1 VEPDG
6 AVERPEPEADAQP
19 RTAPGTRTRLE
30 LMPRGRVVLVLLH
43 LALAAAWLGEDDHA
57 RIAASLLATPLLV
70 DLWTKLRN
78 RPDVRLRIGPRRT
91 IARAPYL
98 EPVTVEAGRSPVHA
112 LRFREPQTHVRDA
125 GGMHVPFLPAGTS
138 HELRS
143 AARSL
148 RRGVVHE
155 RSFAGETA
163 WPLGMF
169 RWRIEVSVDARLLT
183 EPARATLPPAILAA
197 LAAADA
203 EARAGRRDGQD
214 EFHALREYRDGE
226 DARLVHARR
235 SAALGEPVR
244 RVLRG
249 SPAPRCAV
257 VVDLRRP
264 PGMPPSFGRR
274 RLEQELSR
282 AAALADAIEARGLAL
297 LGYVIG
303 NASTERT
310 ESAAGAPPTAFL
322 EALAVARSADYRI
335 LVDDELAE
343 LDSVDTCF
351 WLAAGGHEDPK
362 KRRDPQ
368 LHFLESEAS

>member
-1 VEPDG
+1 
-6 AVERPEPEADAQP
+6 
-19 RTAPGTRTRLE
+19 
-30 LMPRGRVVLVLLH
+30 MPRGRVVLVLLH

-70 DLWTKLRN
+70 DLWTKLRH
-78 RPDVRLRIGPRRT
+78 RPDLRLRLGARRT
-91 IARAPYL
+91 VARAPFL
-98 EPVTVEAGRSPVHA
+98 EPVMVEAGASPLHA
-112 LRFREPQTHVRDA
+112 LRLREPQTHVRDA
-125 GGMHVPFLPAGTS
+125 GGIHVAWLPKGGR

-148 RRGVVHE
+148 RRGLVRE
-155 RSFAGETA
+155 RTFSGETA

-169 RWRIEVSVDARLLT
+169 RWQIEVVLDARLLT
-183 EPARATLPPAILAA
+183 EPARATLPQSILSA
-197 LAAADA
+197 LAAAEA

-249 SPAPRCAV
+249 SPAPRCAL

-282 AAALADAIEARGLAL
+282 AAALADAVEARGLAL
-297 LGYVIG
+297 VGYVIG
-303 NASTERT
+303 EARTERS
-310 ESAAGAPPTAFL
+310 ESTAGAPPISFL
-322 EALAVARSADYRI
+322 DALATAQSASYRLLGDRELEGI
-335 LVDDELAE
+335 EEVDA
-343 LDSVDTCF
+343 CF
-351 WLAAGGHEDPK
+351 WLAAGGHEDARQK
-362 KRRDPQ
+362 RDPQ
-368 LHFLESEAS
+368 MHFLESEAS

>member
-1 VEPDG
+1 MGSLTEAG
-6 AVERPEPEADAQP
+6 AGERA
-19 RTAPGTRTRLE
+19 APGTRTRLE

-43 LALAAAWLGEDDHA
+43 LALAAAWLGDDDHA

-70 DLWTKLRN
+70 DLWTKLRH
-78 RPDVRLRIGPRRT
+78 RPDPSLRIGARRT

-98 EPVTVEAGRSPVHA
+98 EPVAVQTGRSALHA

-125 GGMHVPFLPAGTS
+125 GGMHIPFLPAGTR

-143 AARSL
+143 AARSP

-155 RSFAGETA
+155 RNFTGETV

-169 RWRIEVSVDARLLT
+169 RWRIEVTVDARLLT
-183 EPARATLPPAILAA
+183 EPARAPLPPSILSA
-197 LAAADA
+197 LAATDA

-235 SAALGEPVR
+235 SAACGEPVR

-249 SPAPRCAV
+249 SPAPRCAI

-264 PGMPPSFGRR
+264 PGMPPSFGRHG
-274 RLEQELSR
+274 LEQELSR
-282 AAALADAIEARGLAL
+282 AAALADAVEARGLAL
-297 LGYVIG
+297 VGYVIEETG
-303 NASTERT
+303 TTRT
-310 ESAAGAPPTAFL
+310 ESAAGVPPTAFL
-322 EALAVARSADYRI
+322 DALAVARSASFRI
-335 LVDDELAE
+335 LDDDELAGF
-343 LDSVDTCF
+343 DDVDPCF
-351 WLAAGGHEDPK
+351 WLAAGGHVDPK
-362 KRRDPQ
+362 KRREPR

>member
-1 VEPDG
+1 
-6 AVERPEPEADAQP
+6 
-19 RTAPGTRTRLE
+19 
-30 LMPRGRVVLVLLH
+30 MPRGRVVLVLLH

-70 DLWTKLRN
+70 DLWTKLRH
-78 RPDVRLRIGPRRT
+78 RPDVRLRLGPRRT
-91 IARAPYL
+91 VARAPFL
-98 EPVTVEAGRSPVHA
+98 EPVVVEAGRSPVHA
-112 LRFREPQTHVRDA
+112 LRLREPQTHVRDA
-125 GGMHVPFLPAGTS
+125 GGLHVPFLAAGST
-138 HELRS
+138 HELRN
-143 AARSL
+143 AARSI
-148 RRGVVHE
+148 RRGVVRE
-155 RSFAGETA
+155 RTLQGETV
-163 WPLGMF
+163 WPLGML
-169 RWRIEVSVDARLLT
+169 RWRIELVLDARLLT
-183 EPARATLPPAILAA
+183 EPARATLPPSVLAA

-203 EARAGRRDGQD
+203 EAKAGRRDGQD

-235 SAALGEPVR
+235 SAARGEPVR

-282 AAALADAIEARGLAL
+282 AAALADAVEARGLTL
-297 LGYVIG
+297 IGHVIG
-303 NASTERT
+303 EAGTERC

-322 EALAVARSADYRI
+322 EALAVARSASYR
-335 LVDDELAE
+335 LLAE
-343 LDSVDTCF
+343 RELEGLDEVDACF
-351 WLAAGGHEDPK
+351 WLAAGGHEDPL
-362 KRRDPQ
+362 RQRDPQ